1 MLVTMNSDFVETETL
16 DDESAEFSHMSKR
29 SFERERERERERT
42 NGDSLFLRVN

>member
-1 MLVTMNSDFVETETL
+1 MLVTMNSDLVETETL

-29 SFERERERERERT
+29 SFERERERERT